1 MSPDAGPIAVLQS
14 WLNVHPRYA
23 YTTEASERGPAGDD
37 VTATLNVTY
46 DATTKTETVHIVRGK
61 GAGSDIRWSGGPDVD
76 VRGPGLLHL
85 VTAKLSV
92 RDPRILSPRG
102 NDVRTAVFGGVA
114 ECFAAHADHVALVS
128 SSPSQKVI
136 VLTINGGERCGD
148 EYGPDKITA
157 DRLTLD
163 ATDGHPLM
171 RERLSG
177 TTVVERWKID
187 DLQTPS

>member
-1 MSPDAGPIAVLQS
+1 MLPDAGPIAVLQS

-23 YTTEASERGPAGDD
+23 YTTEASERGPAGTD

-46 DATTKTETVHIVRGK
+46 DATTKTETVHIARGK

-102 NDVRTAVFGGVA
+102 NDVRTAVFAGVA
-114 ECFAAHADHVALVS
+114 ACFAANADHVQLVS
-128 SSPSQKVI
+128 SSPSQNVI

-163 ATDGHPLM
+163 AADGHPLM

-177 TTVVERWKID
+177 TMVVERWKID